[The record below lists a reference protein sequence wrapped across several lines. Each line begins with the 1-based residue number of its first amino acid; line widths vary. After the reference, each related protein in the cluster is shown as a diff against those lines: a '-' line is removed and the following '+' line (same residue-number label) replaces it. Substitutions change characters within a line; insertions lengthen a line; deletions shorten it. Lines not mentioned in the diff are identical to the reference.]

1 MRKKIILYIARGL
14 AYLHEEYRQRIV
26 HFYIKPQNIL
36 LDDDFNA
43 KVSDFGLSKLIA
55 RDQSQVHTTLKGT
68 PGYLAPEW
76 QQLKITLKVDV
87 YSFWIV
93 SLEII
98 YGRRNLDSS
107 KSETSKH
114 LLRLLQEKSEANH
127 LIDIVHSSSMDIKL
141 HEHDVPKMIKLVA
154 WCL

>member
-14 AYLHEEYRQRIV
+14 AYLHEECRQRIV
-26 HFYIKPQNIL
+26 HFDIKPQNIL

-43 KVSDFGLSKLIA
+43 KVSDFGLSKLMA

-87 YSFWIV
+87 YSFGIV
-93 SLEII
+93 ALEII
-98 YGRRNLDSS
+98 CGRRNLDSS

-114 LLRLLQEKSEANH
+114 LLRLLQEKFEANH

-141 HEHDVPKMIKLVA
+141 YEHDVLKMIKLAA